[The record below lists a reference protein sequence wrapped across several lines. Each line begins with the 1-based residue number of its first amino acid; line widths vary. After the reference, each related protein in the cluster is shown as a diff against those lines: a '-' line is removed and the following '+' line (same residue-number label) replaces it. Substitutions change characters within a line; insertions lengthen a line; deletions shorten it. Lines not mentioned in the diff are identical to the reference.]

1 MDIIGRNM
9 LMFKNAEAQ
18 KNWSHLVEKWAE
30 KNTISKISA
39 LFCVEYILIYHC
51 NGGPNELYTATDINK
66 CGDLAGAGNSHLIV
80 THISVPHCRAQ
91 PGMKLVLW
99 TSKQHCYTLIQQFII
114 QRLNYTTIWDIVIQV
129 KSFKVSHLEYN
140 FFNKI
145 FSRLFLGPDITLYFS
160 DVKHN

>member
-1 MDIIGRNM
+1 M
-9 LMFKNAEAQ
+9 
-18 KNWSHLVEKWAE
+18 
-30 KNTISKISA
+30 
-39 LFCVEYILIYHC
+39 
-51 NGGPNELYTATDINK
+51 YTATDINK
-66 CGDLAGAGNSHLIV
+66 CGEVSGAGNSHLIV

-140 FFNKI
+140 FSKKYLVDCFWVQT
-145 FSRLFLGPDITLYFS
+145 LHYTFLMSNITNIIILSSY
-160 DVKHN
+160 HNHKNNEISL